1 MTNLDQKID
10 NARKRISEL
19 ELLIVEWQKQ
29 NGTYEVLQ
37 RTPRSG
43 KDLDALDSY
52 LNDNQVGNEQNRT
65 WKNPLDSMPI
75 ATENPRPEEEI
86 ADWYS

>member
-1 MTNLDQKID
+1 MTNLDQKIE

-29 NGTYEVLQ
+29 NNTYE
-37 RTPRSG
+37 RTEIHSTTRVG

-52 LNDNQVGNEQNRT
+52 LNDNQVGDKQNRE
-65 WKNPLDSMPI
+65 NPLYSMPI

>member
-1 MTNLDQKID
+1 MTNLDQKIE

-29 NGTYEVLQ
+29 NYTYE
-37 RTPRSG
+37 RTEIHSTTRFG

-52 LNDNQVGNEQNRT
+52 LNDNQVGDKQNRE
-65 WKNPLDSMPI
+65 NPLDSMPI

>member
-1 MTNLDQKID
+1 MTILDQKIE

-29 NGTYEVLQ
+29 NNTYE
-37 RTPRSG
+37 RTEINSTTRVG

-52 LNDNQVGNEQNRT
+52 LNDNQVGDKQNRE
-65 WKNPLDSMPI
+65 NPLDSMPI

>member
-1 MTNLDQKID
+1 MTNLDQKIE

-19 ELLIVEWQKQ
+19 ELLIVECQKQ
-29 NGTYEVLQ
+29 NNNYE
-37 RTPRSG
+37 RTEIHSTTRVG

-52 LNDNQVGNEQNRT
+52 LNDNQVGDKQNRE
-65 WKNPLDSMPI
+65 NPLDSMPI

>member
-1 MTNLDQKID
+1 MTNLDQKIE

-29 NGTYEVLQ
+29 NNTYE
-37 RTPRSG
+37 RTEIHSTTRVG
-43 KDLDALDSY
+43 KDLDALASY
-52 LNDNQVGNEQNRT
+52 LNDNQVGDKQNRE
-65 WKNPLDSMPI
+65 NPLDSMPI

>member
-1 MTNLDQKID
+1 
-10 NARKRISEL
+10 L
-19 ELLIVEWQKQ
+19 ELLIVEGQKQ
-29 NGTYEVLQ
+29 NNTYE
-37 RTPRSG
+37 RTEIHSTTRVG

-52 LNDNQVGNEQNRT
+52 LNDNQVGDKQNRE
-65 WKNPLDSMPI
+65 NPLDSMPI

>member
-1 MTNLDQKID
+1 MTNLDQKIE

-29 NGTYEVLQ
+29 NGTYEALH
-37 RTPRSG
+37 RPPRSG

-52 LNDNQVGNEQNRT
+52 LNDNQVGSEQNRT
-65 WKNPLDSMPI
+65 WENPLDSMPI